1 MTNQL
6 QVPVPT
12 ITPEASMVIALFNAQ
27 VTGQVRQVT
36 RQLADKLEHKQSA
49 LELELEFYALSLCS
63 CLFGLVCEAL
73 DEDIELK
80 PGQAGQ
86 IQDKLKRLAIN
97 LMVNELQDKQ
107 PQPSEN

>member
-1 MTNQL
+1 MINQV

-36 RQLADKLEHKQSA
+36 RQLAHKLEHKQSA
-49 LELELEFYALSLCS
+49 LELEFYALSLCS

-73 DEDIELK
+73 DQDIKLSE
-80 PGQAGQ
+80 GQAGR
-86 IQDKLKRLAIN
+86 IQDKLKQLAIN